1 MLDYFRSWS
10 KIDEFAFIVE
20 DEGEITVI
28 MHKIFGYHRK
38 IFFIS
43 IPAPYSDYFLLIDL
57 AITFQCQFVD
67 KFIN

>member
-10 KIDEFAFIVE
+10 KIDELAFIVE
-20 DEGEITVI
+20 NEGEITVI

-43 IPAPYSDYFLLIDL
+43 IPAPYSDYFF
-57 AITFQCQFVD
+57 AY
-67 KFIN
+67 